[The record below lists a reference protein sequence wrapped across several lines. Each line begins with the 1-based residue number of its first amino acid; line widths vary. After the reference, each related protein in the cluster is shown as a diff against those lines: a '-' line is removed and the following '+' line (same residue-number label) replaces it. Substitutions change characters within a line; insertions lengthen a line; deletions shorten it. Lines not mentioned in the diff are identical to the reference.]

1 MSKVTVR
8 PAESAASDGGL
19 GTRLYIALLDL
30 LRQDHVHVVVS
41 VVAQRNPA
49 SNALH
54 RKLTKPACCAETT
67 ESCSPTIGFGGFM
80 ARSEGG

>member
-8 PAESAASDGGL
+8 PAESAASGGGL
-19 GTRLYIALLDL
+19 GTRLY
-30 LRQDHVHVVVS
+30 
-41 VVAQRNPA
+41 
-49 SNALH
+49 NALH